1 MKYKGKN
8 LREIRFPLG
17 GIGTGCVNICG
28 NGRLCD
34 FEIFDRPDKGG
45 YNGYTHFSV
54 KASKG
59 GKTFVKS
66 LQGDYDGSFMGEYR
80 RIPYAGYGFGPP
92 AETMAGFPHFK
103 SVVFDGDFP
112 MAKLSFSD
120 ADFPGRITLT
130 AFNPLVPYD
139 AFNSGLPAAFFEAE
153 YENTSDEPIEFTA
166 AFSVRNPFASSVN
179 EYVGGELK
187 GVRLINAATS
197 DVNAPD
203 YGNLSVVTDCENA
216 CVQKYWYRG
225 GWQDGIVTFFR
236 EFENSPRLSD
246 RNYDSPGSNDC
257 CSVCGTITAAP
268 REKKKIRFV
277 LSWYSPNRGN
287 YWEDVRDENGRYV
300 TWKNYYAT
308 LFSSSEEVAGYCLE
322 KFGFLKKQ
330 TEKFVRSVKN
340 STLDASVKDAALS
353 NLATLHSPVVMRLE
367 DGGFYGWEGSLE
379 QAGSCEGSCQHVW
392 NYAYALCFLFPD
404 LERSMRDLEIKYC
417 LRKDGGTAFRIKLPL
432 YRNPWDFRSCVDG
445 HMGTIAKIY
454 REWKLSGD
462 DEWLKGKWGAVKKM
476 LDFASSSDNPDLW
489 DEKGEGIITGRQHH
503 TLDMELFGANSWL
516 QGFYLL
522 ALKAGAEM
530 ADYLGDEPARD
541 KYDSLFKNGKRFLNR
556 ELFNGEYFVQKIDL
570 KDKSVTDKFGCSDTY
585 YNDESGE
592 IKYQIGEGCEI
603 DQACAQWHASVMG
616 LGEIFE
622 SEKTVS
628 ALRAIMK
635 YNYKPS
641 MRSFVN
647 PWRVFALDDESGT
660 VMCEYPDKTR
670 SPAVPLPYCQE
681 CMTGFEYEFAALL
694 ALYGMKDESKSV
706 IRSVRGRY
714 DGANRNPFGEIECGS
729 NYARSMAS
737 WSLIPVYS
745 GFYFDIPHGAIG
757 FKPLQGGEFRCPW
770 SAGGAYGTFE
780 KRINGEI
787 RIKILFG
794 KITLGKIKLPSVNG
808 VVSMSVDGKKTSF
821 VFENGTLRFPAT
833 EIKSGVTIRTEGNA
847 R

>member
-8 LREIRFPLG
+8 LREIKFPLG

-28 NGRLCD
+28 NGRMCD

-45 YNGYTHFSV
+45 LNGYTHFAV
-54 KASKG
+54 KAHTG
-59 GKTFVKS
+59 GKKFVKV

-103 SVVFDGDFP
+103 NVTFDGKFP
-112 MAKLSFSD
+112 IAELKFSD
-120 ADFPGRITLT
+120 AEFPGRITLT
-130 AFNPLVPYD
+130 AFNPLIPYD
-139 AFNSGLPAAFFEAE
+139 SYNSGLPAAFFEIE
-153 YENTSDEPIEFTA
+153 YENDTDDAIEFTS
-166 AFSVRNPFASSVN
+166 AFSVRNPFGASLN
-179 EYVGGELK
+179 ESISGRYQGAG
-187 GVRLINAATS
+187 LINAAAN
-197 DVNAPD
+197 DIDAPD
-203 YGNLSVVTDCENA
+203 YGNLSVMTDCENA

-236 EFENSPRLSD
+236 EFSEKESLSD
-246 RNYDSPGSNDC
+246 REYEAPGKNDC
-257 CSVCGTITAAP
+257 CSVCGTIIAGP
-268 REKKKIRFV
+268 HEKKTIKFV

-287 YWEDVRDENGRYV
+287 YWEDVRDATGKYI

-308 LFSSSEEVAGYCLE
+308 LFSSSEEVAKYCLE
-322 KFGFLKKQ
+322 NFGALKEK
-330 TEKFVRSVKN
+330 TEKFVLSVAH
-340 STLDASVKDAALS
+340 SSLCTVFKDAALS

-462 DEWLKGKWGAVKKM
+462 DEWLKGKWSAVKKM
-476 LDFASSSDNPDLW
+476 LDFATSPENADLW
-489 DEKGEGIITGRQHH
+489 DEKGEGVIVGRQHH

-522 ALKAGAEM
+522 ALKAGAEI
-530 ADYLGDEPARD
+530 ADYLGDRAAFT
-541 KYDSLFKNGKRFLNR
+541 KYTALFEKGRKFLN
-556 ELFNGEYFVQKIDL
+556 EKLFNGEYFVQKINL
-570 KDKSVTDKFGCSDTY
+570 KDKSITDKFGCSDVY
-585 YNDESGE
+585 YNDEAGE

-603 DQACAQWHASVMG
+603 DQLCAQWHAALTG
-616 LGEIFE
+616 IGEIFE
-622 SEKTVS
+622 TEKAKT
-628 ALRAIMK
+628 ALCSMLK

-647 PWRVFALDDESGT
+647 PWRVFALNDEAGT
-660 VMCEYPDKTR
+660 VMCEYPTGSVK
-670 SPAVPLPYCQE
+670 PAVPLPYCEE

-694 ALYGMKDESKSV
+694 SIYGMPEESKKIV
-706 IRSVRGRY
+706 RSVRNRY
-714 DGANRNPFGEIECGS
+714 DGSNRNPFGEIECGS

-737 WSLIPVYS
+737 WSLIPVSS
-745 GFYFDIPHGAIG
+745 GFYFDIPHKTIG
-757 FKPLQGGEFRCPW
+757 FNPVQDGEFCCPW
-770 SAGGAYGTFE
+770 SVGGAYGLFE
-780 KRINGEI
+780 RKTNGDVK
-787 RIKILFG
+787 IKIIFG
-794 KITLGKIKLPSVNG
+794 KISLEKIKLPFVKIVKSLAI
-808 VVSMSVDGKKTSF
+808 DGKKTGF
-821 VFENGTLRFPAT
+821 VFGEGTLGFDAT
-833 EIKSGVTIRTEGNA
+833 DIERGITIKTTGA
-847 R
+847 